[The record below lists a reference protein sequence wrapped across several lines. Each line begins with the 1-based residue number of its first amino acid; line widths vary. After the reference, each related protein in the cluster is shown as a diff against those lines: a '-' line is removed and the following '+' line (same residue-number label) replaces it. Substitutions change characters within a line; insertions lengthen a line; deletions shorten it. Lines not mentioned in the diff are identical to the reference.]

1 MRYFFSLYASLSETE
16 SCLYAQAYQI
26 DKGDS
31 YMPLQLKASRA
42 TLLSVLFSVY
52 TQKHIKEM
60 LFRCISCVVLLVPP
74 PPPAL
79 TFVSAASAP
88 ACFTTY
94 AITAQSL
101 TGELKWIAAGR
112 IATDESRS
120 AADSLAVGSVPQDSA
135 TGTRSEESTAA
146 ISTHLYEF

>member
-1 MRYFFSLYASLSETE
+1 M
-16 SCLYAQAYQI
+16 YQLC
-26 DKGDS
+26 G
-31 YMPLQLKASRA
+31 
-42 TLLSVLFSVY
+42 F
-52 TQKHIKEM
+52 
-60 LFRCISCVVLLVPP
+60 ISSPP

>member
-1 MRYFFSLYASLSETE
+1 
-16 SCLYAQAYQI
+16 
-26 DKGDS
+26 
-31 YMPLQLKASRA
+31 MPLQLKASRA

-60 LFRCISCVVLLVPP
+60 LFRCISCVVFLRVVCLFFFFPPP

>member
-1 MRYFFSLYASLSETE
+1 MFQEYLRSSPKVRLVAPVISEVKDLVLGKSKPLEIDMTI
-16 SCLYAQAYQI
+16 QNWRQI
-26 DKGDS
+26 PKN
-31 YMPLQLKASRA
+31 
-42 TLLSVLFSVY
+42 F
-52 TQKHIKEM
+52 
-60 LFRCISCVVLLVPP
+60 ISKKQEPR
-74 PPPAL
+74 PAL

-88 ACFTTY
+88 ACSITY

>member
-1 MRYFFSLYASLSETE
+1 
-16 SCLYAQAYQI
+16 
-26 DKGDS
+26 
-31 YMPLQLKASRA
+31 MPLQLKASRA

-74 PPPAL
+74 PPAL

-88 ACFTTY
+88 ACSTTY